1 MISGT
6 GPWPAR
12 SAKYLSAFSQSGN
25 EKSAAEPAC
34 LASAAPNIRSDSASV
49 ASAASKKKPPVAAAS
64 DRSR

>member
-6 GPWPAR
+6 GSWPAR
-12 SAKYLSAFSQSGN
+12 VTKYLSASSQAEK
-25 EKSAAEPAC
+25 EKSAGEPAC

>member
-6 GPWPAR
+6 GSWPAR
-12 SAKYLSAFSQSGN
+12 VTKYLSASSQPEK

-49 ASAASKKKPPVAAAS
+49 ASAASKKKPPTAAAS